1 MFSMNRCKNCFRG
14 AVLATHFEVLV
25 GAELQYGEPLDDVL
39 LDQGLLVLLAP
50 VGGPLGLLPD
60 DGVIVVSAV
69 WSIATVGLA
78 LPLGLHALGA
88 SSASVSLL
96 HLHIHDSDI
105 AAVPT
110 VAAAI
115 RRHSDRSLP
124 AAAPPGAMA
133 DSAPRP
139 PRLIPSPGRPTAHRT
154 PSPTTHTNNTIHR
167 IEREDRILQ
176 NKQYLQRTRHGQSI
190 QCKMSRRTGAPLR
203 TKPQTA
209 KITKLPT

>member
-1 MFSMNRCKNCFRG
+1 VKAFGRANSVIGNVLDRLEGHLEYRRTPHLTPRQQRDLRG
-14 AVLATHFEVLV
+14 GWLGVECVWAPSFATYFEILV

-39 LDQGLLVLLAP
+39 FDERLLVLLAA
-50 VGGPLGLLPD
+50 VVRPLGLLPD
-60 DGVIVVSAV
+60 DVLVVVSTV
-69 WSIATVGLA
+69 WSIVTVGLT

-96 HLHIHDSDI
+96 HLHIHDSNI

-115 RRHSDRSLP
+115 RRHSDHLLP
-124 AAAPPGAMA
+124 AVAPPGAMA

-139 PRLIPSPGRPTAHRT
+139 PRLIPSPGRPSAHRT

-167 IEREDRILQ
+167 I
-176 NKQYLQRTRHGQSI
+176 
-190 QCKMSRRTGAPLR
+190 
-203 TKPQTA
+203 
-209 KITKLPT
+209 